1 MAAKDRKAELLRE
14 FEAKIAEVNKVC
26 AKATASELEGKLT
39 ELKNI
44 ENEYR
49 AIREKEVF
57 ASVADVHEALVMH
70 HFDTISHKKVM
81 EDGVMTGVEKAE
93 RMVQIDLK
101 RFCEHRGFDLGWYY
115 EMQALNKRLTLKAAA
130 ELGVSAKEMKRI
142 DNSYNMDRLAAEIE
156 LGKTPTSDTQCVK
169 HIQKVLDEL
178 SSGEGRVNNHD
189 LAYIW
194 MCYAKKNNKKA
205 LRVICSRHTILQ
217 SLLMD
222 VFHRV
227 ATGGCYGV
235 DYKQTKAETSAEVS
249 EKPVAVEKPTSK
261 KASKTA
267 EKVSEKTVDSS
278 AKAA

>member
-1 MAAKDRKAELLRE
+1 MAAKDRKAELLAE

-57 ASVADVHEALVMH
+57 ASLMDVHEALVMH

-81 EDGVMTGVEKAE
+81 DEGVMTGVEKAE

-115 EMQALNKRLTLKAAA
+115 EMQALNKRLTLKAAT

-142 DNSYNMDRLAAEIE
+142 DSSYNMDRLAAEIE

-169 HIQKVLDEL
+169 HMQKVLDEL

-189 LAYIW
+189 LTFVW
-194 MCYAKKNNKKA
+194 MCYAKKNNKSP
-205 LRVICSRHTILQ
+205 LRVICSRHTMLQ

-227 ATGGCYGV
+227 ATGGTYGA
-235 DYKQTKAETSAEVS
+235 DCKLTEP
-249 EKPVAVEKPTSK
+249 KPSD
-261 KASKTA
+261 
-267 EKVSEKTVDSS
+267 KVSEKTVDATEKSVKKASKKADKVSEKSVDSS